1 MLTPAMTLV
10 RLFAWSFA
18 VSGFTGVSYSFRP
31 WHQLLQIIV
40 FILWQ
45 LLKNID
51 KIFEWIQTVCFCG
64 LYQAEYRCCCFC
76 SRRGLTEQEI
86 LPREH
91 KGLDAPFGSIVA
103 ARQPA
108 VNQKCVQCVLPVLTL
123 NDPITENSLD
133 DMIRVKASDPL
144 EIFSQNRV

>member
-1 MLTPAMTLV
+1 MTLI
-10 RLFAWSFA
+10 RLFVWL
-18 VSGFTGVSYSFRP
+18 FTGCRFTGISYSFCP

-40 FILWQ
+40 LVLWQ
-45 LLKNID
+45 LFKNIY
-51 KIFEWIQTVCFCG
+51 KIFEWIETVHFG
-64 LYQAEYRCCCFC
+64 SLNQAENGC
-76 SRRGLTEQEI
+76 SCLCSWRDFTEQEI

-133 DMIRVKASDPL
+133 DMIRVEASDPL